1 MKYTIVE
8 VGSTNTKAYY
18 ISGTEVKDAGFKTIE
33 FKNHYKV
40 NNRLDEKDKNDLI
53 EFVNS
58 LNNDLIYVFGTSIFR
73 KLNDDERNEWLEEF
87 KSKTNQEFRI
97 VSSEEENEY
106 TVYGTIANTKYDG
119 NIAVMI
125 GGGGSTE
132 LSIVKDGKIIESAN
146 SNFGAMDTTDMFPDI
161 RDTYATTDYDEMVSK
176 TKELVNVPKN
186 KADILILAGGDYI
199 YFCEELKY
207 PVEKNKFY
215 DNPLQPYTID
225 VDTMDKFDKNFF
237 YNIDLEEVCRRTNND
252 AWWRGTRG
260 MRLCVKSLVDILE
273 VKYIIPTRINMVY
286 GIMEQIKNG
295 KIK

>member
-18 ISGTEVKDAGFKTIE
+18 VNNSEVKDAGFKTIE
-33 FKNHYKV
+33 FKNHYKI
-40 NNRLDEKDKNDLI
+40 NNCLDEKDKNDLI

-87 KSKTNQEFRI
+87 KSKTNHEFRI
-97 VSSEEENEY
+97 VSSKEENEY
-106 TVYGTIANTKYDG
+106 TVYGAIANTSYDG

-132 LSIVKDGKIIESAN
+132 LAITKDGEIIESAN
-146 SNFGAMDTTDMFPDI
+146 SSFGAADTSDMFPNIKTD
-161 RDTYATTDYDEMVSK
+161 YATSDYDEMVSK
-176 TKELVNVPKN
+176 TKELVNMPKN
-186 KADILILAGGDYI
+186 KADILILAGGDFI
-199 YFCEELKY
+199 YFFEGLNY
-207 PVEKNKFY
+207 PMEKNKFY
-215 DNPLQPYTID
+215 DNNLQPYIMD
-225 VDTMDKFDKNFF
+225 NDTLDQYYRNFF
-237 YNIDLEEVCRRTNND
+237 YNIDLEEVCVRTNND
-252 AWWRGTRG
+252 AWWRCSRG
-260 MRLCVKSLVDILE
+260 MCLCVKSLVDILD
-273 VKYIIPTRINMVY
+273 VKYIIPTSINMVY